1 MKKTI
6 QATCGLLALAGGA
19 AAYAADATPPEAT
32 NLPRM
37 TVTESVET
45 DYAPPGVSSSG
56 TKTATAILD
65 TPMAIQVVPR
75 DVIDDRQERTSL
87 DAVKNLSGVQPSTYQ
102 FYDQFLI
109 RGFDSGY
116 GTTFRNGL
124 QLRGINEAVNM
135 AFVDRIE
142 VVKGPSSMLYGR
154 IEPGGF
160 VNIVTRQ
167 PQAEAAY
174 NVDVQGGSWGLK
186 RVTADATG
194 KISDDGSL
202 LYRVTGDFDKADS
215 WVDFA
220 HRDNKAVAAT
230 LAWRPNERFDA
241 SLQLEHY
248 DYKTTWLDAGIPA
261 VGNRPA
267 NVPRN
272 FSILFPE
279 SWSNYPYTAKR
290 TLAAFEWSYRFN
302 DAWKL
307 TNRFH
312 YVNSRE
318 DQQGVYATWWEFDG
332 TNTIPGIQ
340 FTHTVD
346 WTRETYGTNLD
357 LTGEVHTGTLKHTLL
372 LGVDWASFRDDTL
385 GSTGDIPGAAPFD
398 IFHPTYP
405 SYLVQLRQL
414 AAADATNVGWR
425 DRSRDAGAYV
435 QDQVDVGERWKV
447 LVGGRYDQATDA
459 YADVYGERGASCYPT
474 CTGYPIA
481 NYATDRAFSPH
492 AGVLYKLSNSASIYA
507 SYSKSFGSANGR
519 DNLGNAMKPQIGTQY
534 EIGIK
539 TNLLNE
545 LVTTSA
551 TLFTLTKSN
560 ITEYDPASFFPK
572 TVGEAR
578 SRGLELDVAGQ
589 VTSHVSLIGSYTY
602 DQAIITKD
610 PYNGNLGHR
619 LSGVAPQVLSVWAKY
634 ESSRSG
640 SQGWSAG
647 LGSYF
652 SAQRQGDDGN
662 TWQLP
667 GYGRLDGMVGYR
679 MALGRTRISAQLNVN
694 NVLDRVYFDRGGSG
708 VSAYGA
714 PRTYI
719 ASLRAAF

>member
-1 MKKTI
+1 MKRLIPACLIAMTF
-6 QATCGLLALAGGA
+6 AAASSALA
-19 AAYAADATPPEAT
+19 DDVATQT
-32 NLPRM
+32 QLPKM
-37 TVTESVET
+37 TVTDTEDAQYT
-45 DYAPPGVSSSG
+45 IQTATSG
-56 TKTATAILD
+56 TKTATPLIE
-65 TPMAIQVVPR
+65 TPMAIQIVTKE
-75 DVIDDRQERTSL
+75 VIEDRQERTSL
-87 DAVKNLSGVQPSTYQ
+87 EAVKNLSGVQPSTYT

-135 AFVDRIE
+135 AFVDHIE

-160 VNIVTRQ
+160 VNVVTRK
-167 PQAEAAY
+167 PEAEATY
-174 NVDVQGGSWGLK
+174 RVDVQGGNWGFA

-194 KISDDGSL
+194 KVTDDGSL
-202 LYRVTGDFDKADS
+202 LYRVTGDFDKAGS

-220 HRDNKAVAAT
+220 HRNNKALAAT
-230 LAWRPNERFDA
+230 LAWRPNDRLDVT
-241 SLQLEHY
+241 LQLEHY
-248 DYKTTWLDAGIPA
+248 DYKATWLDAGIPA

-267 NVPRN
+267 SVPRN

-279 SWSNYPYTAKR
+279 SWSDYPYVTKR
-290 TLAAFEWSYRFN
+290 TLAAFEWTYRIT

-332 TNTIPGIQ
+332 TSTIPGIN
-340 FTHTVD
+340 FTHTVN
-346 WTRETYGTNLD
+346 WTRETLGTNLD
-357 LTGEVHTGTLKHTLL
+357 LTGEFHTGGLKHTLL
-372 LGVDWASFRDDTL
+372 VGADWASFRDDTP
-385 GSTGDIPGAAPFD
+385 GSTGDIPGAGPFD

-405 SYLVQLRQL
+405 NYIAQLQQL
-414 AAADATNVGWR
+414 AAADATNVSWR
-425 DRSRDAGAYV
+425 DRSRDAGLYV
-435 QDQVDVGERWKV
+435 QDQLDVGDRWKV

-459 YADVYGERGASCYPT
+459 YADVYGERGATCYPT
-474 CTGYPIA
+474 CTGYPVTD
-481 NYATDRAFSPH
+481 YATDRAFSPH
-492 AGVLYKLSNSASIYA
+492 AGVLYMLSSSASIYA

-519 DNLGNAMKPQIGTQY
+519 DNLGNTMKPQIGTQY
-534 EIGIK
+534 EIGFKANFLDDAI
-539 TNLLNE
+539 
-545 LVTTSA
+545 TTSA

-560 ITEYDPASFFPK
+560 IVEYDPASFFPRV
-572 TVGEAR
+572 VGEAR
-578 SRGLELDVAGQ
+578 SRGLEVDVAGQ
-589 VTSHVSLIGSYTY
+589 VSSHVSLIGSYTY

-610 PYNGNLGHR
+610 PYSGTLGHR
-619 LSGVAPQVLSVWAKY
+619 LSGVAPQVLSLWAKY
-634 ESSRSG
+634 ESSRSAA
-640 SQGWSAG
+640 QGWSIA

-662 TWQLP
+662 AWQLP

-679 MALGRTRISAQLNVN
+679 TTVGRTRVSGQLNVN

-719 ASLRAAF
+719 ASVRAEF